1 MGHHSHSKSHTKPNT
16 KSQNSIARDKLLK
29 SLPTTVE
36 VPDLGSSIPIPDELA
51 AQLAEQAAAEGPKG
65 NQETTYFIP
74 LQSSSGQSF
83 GVAVKLG
90 TEGPAGPNQKVI
102 MKAKLVTQPT
112 GKPAGARIIGA
123 RTSAAS
129 GSPKDM
135 KESE

>member
-1 MGHHSHSKSHTKPNT
+1 MGYQTTLSK
-16 KSQNSIARDKLLK
+16 DKLLK
-29 SLPTTVE
+29 GLPTTVE

-51 AQLAEQAAAEGPKG
+51 AQLAEQAAAEGPKS
-65 NQETTYFIP
+65 NQETTYFRP

-112 GKPAGARIIGA
+112 GKPIGA
-123 RTSAAS
+123 RVIGSRSSAPAN
-129 GSPKDM
+129 SPGDSN
-135 KESE
+135 ET